1 MTSPRSWVA
10 FALAACAL
18 VAAPVAARADDGD
31 GGGRKEMRRTASC
44 TRSGEATLRLRADDE
59 WIRIELE
66 IEHGR
71 HGGKWAVILLHE
83 RRIVY
88 RGTVGSA
95 TDGTLRVR
103 RRVPNWLGSDTVVA
117 RATEAS
123 GEACRVAATV

>member
-1 MTSPRSWVA
+1 
-10 FALAACAL
+10 
-18 VAAPVAARADDGD
+18 
-31 GGGRKEMRRTASC
+31 MRRTASC

-95 TDGTLRVR
+95 TTARFVCAAGCRTGSAPTRSWPARLR
-103 RRVPNWLGSDTVVA
+103 RRAKRAASRQRSSRRRGSV
-117 RATEAS
+117 RS
-123 GEACRVAATV
+123 